1 VVAGLTGYG
10 HAITIIGH
18 ISDFSLGSSGVT
30 SDRYLKA
37 FLANDDN
44 HMPYHA
50 IRKTGHRPA
59 GHWSDFKMEDID
71 LFIVALYEKIHL
83 SAEHVMKLAEV
94 IHTNNDLGIDAC
106 SNALA
111 YNQLITRTFLTSSKS
126 YKKFRRKDA
135 LPFGISKVYSELQM
149 PKFIWVCEIST
160 PESYADGKVV
170 GELIFDA
177 TANQY
182 DRFAF
187 LV

>member
-1 VVAGLTGYG
+1 
-10 HAITIIGH
+10 
-18 ISDFSLGSSGVT
+18 
-30 SDRYLKA
+30 
-37 FLANDDN
+37 
-44 HMPYHA
+44 
-50 IRKTGHRPA
+50 
-59 GHWSDFKMEDID
+59 
-71 LFIVALYEKIHL
+71 
-83 SAEHVMKLAEV
+83 MKLAEA
-94 IHTNNDLGIDAC
+94 ILTDNDLGIDAC

-126 YKKFRRKDA
+126 YKKFRRKET

-160 PESYADGKVV
+160 PDLYADGQVA

-187 LV
+187 LVIHYPDFLLLNDRNCLTDDPERFIVRNVETGKVIPMPADITGVSQ